1 MEKKILNPILNRISY
16 IIYLR
21 FCILCIICSSSDCDH
36 SHYVVRKKLTGIM
49 IIAVVSNCTPL
60 VYTYYGVV
68 DTKVGRENSCKP
80 AKLMPNAFHSG
91 YTADNSAV
99 VVANGNKFQ

>member
-1 MEKKILNPILNRISY
+1 
-16 IIYLR
+16 
-21 FCILCIICSSSDCDH
+21 
-36 SHYVVRKKLTGIM
+36 M

-80 AKLMPNAFHSG
+80 AKLMPNA
-91 YTADNSAV
+91 TADNNAV